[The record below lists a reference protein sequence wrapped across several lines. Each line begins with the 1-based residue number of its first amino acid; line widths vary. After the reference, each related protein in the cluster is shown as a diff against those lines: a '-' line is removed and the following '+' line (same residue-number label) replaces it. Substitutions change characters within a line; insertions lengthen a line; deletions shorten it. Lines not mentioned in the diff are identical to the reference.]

1 MNKESEARI
10 QDPRESVKAKTMNE
24 TIRTVGT
31 RGWGACLYVDG
42 E

>member
-1 MNKESEARI
+1 MNKCEARI

-24 TIRTVGT
+24 TSQNSGK
-31 RGWGACLYVDG
+31 GLGACLYVDD